1 MPINL
6 KYSVPPTFI
15 VDGINYAACG
25 NLRTPLP
32 YTGPSGIPNELPL
45 QMYSPFVEAR
55 FYRVS
60 DFTDEN
66 MELVRSLQQEL
77 YYVSTG
83 NFKGGGE
90 SRNAFIKS
98 FKFSIRQSY
107 GGELVIVDTSGRDFI
122 GFYNTIYKN
131 RCWSFADEEGN
142 NQAVKTDDTFIVAV
156 NVGYIFVNSEG
167 IKVVYQP
174 FLNSPSAA
182 LPGRPM
188 GPYMN
193 FYLTTVDVAVSKNIW
208 TYTLKLSAADG
219 PLSNDT
225 VNSRVGSP
233 EQPVP
238 FLRAAEIFLDGS
250 CPPKQVFANPN
261 AVQKDNVLIVKP
273 PQGINGGWE
282 ATGEKGAGSEPNA
295 TKPGLFA
302 GYNLSPLDAIR
313 KNMDTFVTRENKGV
327 YMMYPSGANSRALY
341 LVQADSVFCVQRRG
355 LLAAFC
361 GNYPFL
367 GTYVVNGGDFS
378 PVIEFNPKITF
389 VGAPRKFSGG
399 QGGGGAN
406 IQAAVQQTNA
416 CDPQEE
422 SIIDQEVS
430 SATTG
435 GQKIVLNGAVAND
448 AWNKAPPKDLPKLQA
463 QAAAGALR
471 AEIASK
477 PFLQGSITATMKVQG
492 DPRLLWSLNV
502 IGSVLKI
509 IFINPFSIASLGEPQ
524 FGGITDWLATPLINS
539 VISDGYYL
547 VQGADHDVVDG
558 NWVTILQ
565 LIQVPSSEEEL
576 KG

>member
-6 KYSVPPTFI
+6 KYRVYPSFI
-15 VDGINYAACG
+15 VDGIDYSACG
-25 NLRTPLP
+25 NLRRPLP
-32 YTGPSGIPNELPL
+32 FSGFNGIPENLPL

-55 FYRVS
+55 FYRVNNFS
-60 DFTDEN
+60 DEE
-66 MELVRSLQQEL
+66 MELARSLQQEL
-77 YYVSTG
+77 YYVATG
-83 NFKGGGE
+83 NFKGGGD

-98 FKFSIRQSY
+98 FDFSIRQSY
-107 GGELVIVDTSGRDFI
+107 GGTLEIVDTSGRDFI

-131 RCWSFADEEGN
+131 RCWNIQTEDGED
-142 NQAVKTDDTFIVAV
+142 QAVRTDEIFIVSI

-167 IKVVYQP
+167 VRVVYQP

-193 FYLTTVDVAVSKNIW
+193 FYLTTVDVSVSGNIW
-208 TYTLKLSAADG
+208 KYTLHLSAADG

-225 VNSRVGSP
+225 VNDRVGAP
-233 EQPVP
+233 GQTVP

-261 AVQKDNVLIVKP
+261 AVKKDNVLIVKP
-273 PQGINGGWE
+273 PQGVNGGWDS
-282 ATGEKGAGSEPNA
+282 TGEKGAGSDPNA
-295 TKPGLFA
+295 TKPGVFP

-327 YMMYPSGANSRALY
+327 FMMYPSGANSNALY

-355 LLAAFC
+355 QLAAQC
-361 GNYPFL
+361 GNFPFL

-378 PVIEFNPKITF
+378 PVIRFDPKITF

-406 IQAAVQQTNA
+406 IQAAVQQTSS

-422 SIIDQEVS
+422 TEMEQQIS
-430 SATTG
+430 SSTTG
-435 GQKIVLNGAVAND
+435 GQRIVLNGAVAND
-448 AWNKAPPKDLPKLQA
+448 AWNKTPPKDLPKLQA

-471 AEIASK
+471 AEVASK
-477 PFLQGSITATMKVQG
+477 PFLQGSITARMTIQG

-509 IFINPFSIASLGEPQ
+509 IFINPFTIATLGEPQ
-524 FGGITDWLATPLINS
+524 LGGVTDWLATPLINS

-547 VQGADHDVVDG
+547 VQGADHHVSEG
-558 NWVTILQ
+558 SWTTELQ
-565 LIQVPSSEEEL
+565 LTQVPSEEQEL